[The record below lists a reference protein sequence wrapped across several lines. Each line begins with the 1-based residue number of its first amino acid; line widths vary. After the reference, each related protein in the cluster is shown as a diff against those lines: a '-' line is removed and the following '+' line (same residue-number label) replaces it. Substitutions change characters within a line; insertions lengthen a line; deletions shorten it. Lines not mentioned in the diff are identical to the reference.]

1 MTRSGTEPSGT
12 PTAVRLASPAGR
24 WTVAAAV
31 LSSGAVFVEST
42 VVTVALPVLGRDLRM
57 GLDGLQWVVNS
68 YLLTLS
74 ALMLIGGS
82 LGDLYGHR
90 RVLLA
95 GLAGFTLASALA
107 ALAPSAPVLLGVRLA
122 QGAAGAILVPNTLA
136 LLNATIDPA
145 DRGAAIG
152 RWSAW
157 SAVSTALGP
166 LVGGWT
172 VDALSWRWVFAVPVP
187 FGLLALWITATK
199 VPAAP
204 VPPARSRHLDLRG
217 AALVTLGLGA
227 LTWALIA
234 APHRPGPLVP
244 VAALAGALL
253 LVAFLVH
260 ERRAREPMLPLA
272 MFRSS
277 QFSGANAVTLLDYA
291 ALGGLFFLLTLELQ
305 DGLGYPA
312 LAAGAALL
320 PINVLMLALSPAAG
334 RLGQRY
340 GPRWPI
346 AAGSLVAAL
355 GMLLLA
361 RAQPGVSYV
370 GVVLPGVIV
379 FGLGLAVL
387 VAPLTTA
394 VLGAVD
400 EGQGGIASAV
410 NNAAARV
417 AGLLA
422 TATLPLAAGF
432 GGPSDPAGY
441 ARAMRIA
448 AGLCLAGAVVA
459 FVTIRRGGAVPG
471 SAHPNLQHG
480 SPDQRARTDRG
491 IRRGV
496 PPPAR
501 SG

>member
-1 MTRSGTEPSGT
+1 MVRTAPEPF
-12 PTAVRLASPAGR
+12 AVPSSVRIASAAGR

-42 VVTVALPVLGRDLRM
+42 VVTVALPALGRDLHL

-90 RVLLA
+90 RVLMG
-95 GLAGFTLASALA
+95 GLAAFTGASALA

-136 LLNATIDPA
+136 LLNGLIQPS

-166 LVGGWT
+166 LLGGWM

-187 FGLLALWITATK
+187 FGLMALWIAAAK
-199 VPAAP
+199 VPPEPLAANRP
-204 VPPARSRHLDLRG
+204 RQLDLAG
-217 AALVTLGLGA
+217 TVLVTLGLGA
-227 LTWALIA
+227 VTWALIE
-234 APHRPGPLVP
+234 APDRGP
-244 VAALAGALL
+244 AGALVPTAAAAGAAL
-253 LVAFLVH
+253 LAAFLAH
-260 ERRAREPMLPLA
+260 EWRAREPMLPLA

-277 QFSGANAVTLLDYA
+277 QFSGTNAVTLLVYA
-291 ALGGLFFLLTLELQ
+291 ALGGLFFLLTLQLQ
-305 DGLGYPA
+305 DGLGYRA
-312 LAAGAALL
+312 IAAGAALL

-346 AAGSLVAAL
+346 AVGSVVAAG
-355 GMLLLA
+355 GMLLLE
-361 RAQPGVSYV
+361 RVQPGVSYAR
-370 GVVLPGVIV
+370 GVLPGILV
-379 FGLGLAVL
+379 FGLGLALL
-387 VAPLTTA
+387 VAPLTAA
-394 VLGAVD
+394 VLGAVQ

-410 NNAAARV
+410 NNAAARL

-422 TATLPLAAGF
+422 TATLPLAAGLM
-432 GGPSDPAGY
+432 GPADPAGY
-441 ARAMRIA
+441 ARAMRLA
-448 AGLCLAGAVVA
+448 AGLCLAGSIVAVA
-459 FVTIRRGGAVPG
+459 TIRRGATVP
-471 SAHPNLQHG
+471 SSVHPSPQHG
-480 SPDQRARTDRG
+480 CLDRSA
-491 IRRGV
+491 
-496 PPPAR
+496 PC
-501 SG
+501 